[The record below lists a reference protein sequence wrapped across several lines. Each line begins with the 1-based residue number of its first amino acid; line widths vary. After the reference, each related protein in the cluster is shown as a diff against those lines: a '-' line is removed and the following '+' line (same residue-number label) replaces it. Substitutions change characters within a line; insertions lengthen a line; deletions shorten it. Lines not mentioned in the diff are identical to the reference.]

1 MREIWKD
8 VVGYENLYK
17 VSNFGLVKRIK
28 TGKKVGSGNY
38 ERNELVLKQRKN
50 NKGYAIVD
58 LYKSNKRGQFLVHRL
73 VTLSFIP
80 KPDSCDFVNHIDE
93 DKNNNHL
100 ANLEWCTR
108 KYNMNHGT
116 AKYRIGIKNSIKI
129 NMLSKDGGFIRSFD
143 SAKQA
148 ERELKINNS
157 NINECLRTKRKS
169 AGGFIW
175 QYAK

>member
-1 MREIWKD
+1 MQEIWKD
-8 VVGYENLYK
+8 VVGYEGLYK

-28 TGKKVGSGNY
+28 TEKTDGSGNY
-38 ERNELVLKQRKN
+38 ERNEHVIKQRKN

-58 LYKSNKRGQFLVHRL
+58 LYKNNKRGQFLVHRL
-73 VTLSFIP
+73 VALSFIS
-80 KPDSCDFVNHIDE
+80 KQDGLDCVNHIDE
-93 DKNNNHL
+93 DKNNNHIT
-100 ANLEWCTR
+100 NLEWCTQ
-108 KYNMNHGT
+108 KHNMNHGT

-129 NMLSKDGGFIRSFD
+129 NMLSKNGEFIRSFD

-157 NINECLRTKRKS
+157 NINECLRMKRKS